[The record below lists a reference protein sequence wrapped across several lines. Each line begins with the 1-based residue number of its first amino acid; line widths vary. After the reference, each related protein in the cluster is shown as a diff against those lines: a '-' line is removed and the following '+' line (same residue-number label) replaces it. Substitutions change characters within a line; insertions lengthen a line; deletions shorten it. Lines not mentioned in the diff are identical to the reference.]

1 MNITVSDHEVAYL
14 VKHLAASISM
24 AEDTE
29 SKYSAEPRNPKAA
42 LVACDMRDSAEIAL
56 RMLATMLGAKDKDAL
71 LNAVTRWERDVE
83 AAKQQPGVTMYDV
96 MMGDL
101 QLPMLGDYIK
111 EEETENRPPYDQET
125 FEGMMDDYLS
135 SEYPEEKAN
144 GEITIDRDSIKWDE
158 ASSGH
163 WSANCKF
170 DGDAQ
175 WYTLVGYADG
185 KVVLSY

>member
-1 MNITVSDHEVAYL
+1 MNITVSDHEVAHL
-14 VKHLAASISM
+14 VKHLSASISM
-24 AEDTE
+24 AEETE
-29 SKYSAEPRNPKAA
+29 SKYSQEPRNPKAA

-56 RMLATMLGAKDKDAL
+56 RNLATMLGAKDKDAL
-71 LNAVTRWERDVE
+71 LGAVTRWERDVE

-144 GEITIDRDSIKWDE
+144 GEITIDRDSIKWNED
-158 ASSGH
+158 SSGR
-163 WSANCKF
+163 WTANCKF